1 MPGTTT
7 KNRRAATAWRR
18 LGWFAF
24 IWFASL
30 AAWLAFSYGF
40 KALFGL

>member
-18 LGWFAF
+18 LGWFA
-24 IWFASL
+24 SL